1 MMSEPPI
8 DQVPDYVDRLIVDN
22 LRKDV
27 LIKELKDAMREIEM
41 VQPLDVFG
49 PMSNRMRK
57 IAIEALKKDKGE

>member
-1 MMSEPPI
+1 MSEPPI
-8 DQVPDYVDRLIVDN
+8 DQVPDYVDRLIADN

-49 PMSNRMRK
+49 PMSSRMRRR